1 MKQGGDEGDA
11 WTSVDER
18 KSGKYSDN
26 ELQNTNIVYY
36 KVRDKSFFKSIENM
50 EGTRRE

>member
-36 KVRDKSFFKSIENM
+36 QYLMSVLTMLHISVHLVVN
-50 EGTRRE
+50 

>member
-18 KSGKYSDN
+18 KSGKYSD
-26 ELQNTNIVYY
+26 EAHQNRNIVYY
-36 KVRDKSFFKSIENM
+36 KVRDMDIE
-50 EGTRRE
+50 GSGRT